1 VTGFG
6 PTTIRDVHEDAASP
20 GFEIGKDGVG
30 SIVVG
35 VDGSPPAVHAA
46 AWAAGLA
53 RRERARLVL
62 VYVEPLASAAY
73 WTSIGMIN
81 AAEAANDY
89 VEEVRQEATAYLS
102 RFGVEWELRH
112 HRGDPATELE
122 KIAEET
128 RADCIVV
135 GRSRHSRGLLGSVPK
150 ALVTK
155 AARPVVVVP

>member
-1 VTGFG
+1 M
-6 PTTIRDVHEDAASP
+6 PEDAAVP

-81 AAEAANDY
+81 AAEAANDF
-89 VEEVRQEATAYLS
+89 VA
-102 RFGVEWELRH
+102 ELRTEAGQYLTQYGIEWDLLH
-112 HRGDPATELE
+112 HRGDPATALE
-122 KIAEET
+122 QIAEEL

-135 GRSRHSRGLLGSVPK
+135 GRSQRGGHLLGSVPK
-150 ALVTK
+150 TLVTR
-155 AARPVVVVP
+155 AQRPVVVVP

>member
-1 VTGFG
+1 MPEEPART
-6 PTTIRDVHEDAASP
+6 

-53 RRERARLVL
+53 RRERAKLVL

-89 VEEVRQEATAYLS
+89 VAEVRQEAERSLS
-102 RFGVEWELRH
+102 PYGIEWELVH
-112 HRGDPATELE
+112 HRGDPAIALE
-122 KIAEET
+122 QIAAER

-135 GRSRHSRGLLGSVPK
+135 GRSRHGGGLLGSVPK

>member
-1 VTGFG
+1 M
-6 PTTIRDVHEDAASP
+6 PEDAAVP

-89 VEEVRQEATAYLS
+89 VAELRAEAGAYLTQ
-102 RFGVEWELRH
+102 FGIEWDLLH
-112 HRGDPATELE
+112 HRGDPATALE
-122 KIAEET
+122 QIAEEL

-135 GRSRHSRGLLGSVPK
+135 GRSRHGGHLLGSVPK
-150 ALVTK
+150 TLVTR
-155 AARPVVVVP
+155 AQRPVVVVP